1 MLYFLFTQSLWLK
14 ASSKWR
20 NLDAIYC
27 TEVYIP
33 RISTFYSLWG
43 SELFF
48 GWFTS
53 RKVSVNFS
61 ACEQHSFRQMYFF
74 ISVSISD
81 LSAALF
87 LTPEAWRKLK
97 KLWWKSQIPSIP
109 KSTLAILSPAF
120 TRRAATWWTC
130 GVYRRIFKS
139 FVPFATEAHWGPLF
153 SDEKVHIPI
162 EQCLQCF
169 WIINQGRPKQ
179 RRNKALS
186 LLQIFALSIL
196 LSYSILNEI
205 FIDKQSNL
213 WC

>member
-1 MLYFLFTQSLWLK
+1 MQFTVQK
-14 ASSKWR
+14 
-20 NLDAIYC
+20 
-27 TEVYIP
+27 
-33 RISTFYSLWG
+33 STFL
-43 SELFF
+43 
-48 GWFTS
+48 
-53 RKVSVNFS
+53 VSVHFIHCGALNSSLVGLPQERFQWTLAHVNNTAS
-61 ACEQHSFRQMYFF
+61 DKCIFF

-169 WIINQGRPKQ
+169 WIINQEGQ
-179 RRNKALS
+179 NKGETKPFHFYKS
-186 LLQIFALSIL
+186 LLCPFCFLTVYWMK
-196 LSYSILNEI
+196 YS
-205 FIDKQSNL
+205 
-213 WC
+213 